1 MEAISL
7 HFLAKVLIIFS
18 IIWGIWCTAILR
30 TFLKELVRVQDRKV
44 DLRKYEIDINA
55 NVAKEID
62 EKLDVLI
69 EQCFMEYSILN
80 LAYKSDYYITE
91 EDEIKIQKDIA
102 NLVAERLSP
111 VFLEQLGLYYNEDA
125 VLDTISKRV
134 YFRVTNFVMEHN
146 GSTGL

>member
-1 MEAISL
+1 MEVTLIQ
-7 HFLAKVLIIFS
+7 LIIVVLVAFS
-18 IIWGIWCTAILR
+18 IITTISFLIIIR
-30 TFLKELVRVQDRKV
+30 SFLKSIVQIQERKV
-44 DLRKYEIDINA
+44 DLKKYEIDINA
-55 NVAKEID
+55 DIAKEID

-91 EDEIKIQKDIA
+91 NDELKIQREIA
-102 NLVAERLSP
+102 DLVAERLSP

-125 VLDTISKRV
+125 VLDTIAKRV

-146 GSTGL
+146 GGTGL